1 MFSKNF
7 FDNYVISAY
16 YHQHLTE
23 FFLESLKKEEWTKIY
38 LFNLKEHNT
47 KLNVWNKLPKDKT
60 QENIKP

>member
-1 MFSKNF
+1 MKNLWF
-7 FDNYVISAY
+7 
-16 YHQHLTE
+16 HQHLTE

-47 KLNVWNKLPKDKT
+47 KLNVLNKLPKDKT